1 MHVRSMRRQIRI
13 GDKKNNN
20 EKYSQTNKQALANWV
35 KGYAHNMFNVFNKNN
50 DLTSKLARDRDRKKG
65 SKNGRQKESEIDAE
79 RTKSINQ
86 CVDVYLV
93 EINR

>member
-1 MHVRSMRRQIRI
+1 MHVRSMGRQIRI

-50 DLTSKLARDRDRKKG
+50 DLTSKLARDREIKRKEARTEERK
-65 SKNGRQKESEIDAE
+65 SQRLTQREQK
-79 RTKSINQ
+79 
-86 CVDVYLV
+86 V
-93 EINR
+93 